1 MQPGCAACVS
11 GLWNVNLNRFQQIE
25 TIVQNRP
32 GRVRML
38 ELFLA
43 PAAVAGA
50 QPETV
55 IVQPE
60 PLPPGVRRF
69 RLPRR
74 KLLRLMARAGMPE
87 ARERHRQRL
96 A

>member
-1 MQPGCAACVS
+1 
-11 GLWNVNLNRFQQIE
+11 
-25 TIVQNRP
+25 
-32 GRVRML
+32 ML

-60 PLPPGVRRF
+60 PLPPGVRRMLSAAMRF
-69 RLPRR
+69 DDPEQAEAVISAAKSAYPDQAGQIDRFVEELQKPVLP
-74 KLLRLMARAGMPE
+74 LLHPFKVFGNS
-87 ARERHRQRL
+87 
-96 A
+96 